1 METDLSIF
9 RLIINASIVVQLVML
24 LLVGVSVFSW
34 TLIFVKART
43 FTRARAAA
51 DQFERR
57 FWSGAELGEL
67 YKRVSARR
75 GKVGGMEAIFESGF
89 REYVHLHKQANVDP
103 MSVLEGA
110 QRAMRVALNREIEEL
125 EMNLSFLATVGST
138 SPYVGLFGTVW
149 GIMNSFQALGQ
160 VTHATIASVAPGIAE
175 ALIATAM
182 GLFAA
187 IPAVIGYNRYS
198 NDLERLVARYDIFV
212 EEFSTILQR
221 QAHN

>member
-1 METDLSIF
+1 VSTDLSIL
-9 RLIINASIVVQLVML
+9 RLIADAGIVVQLVML
-24 LLVGVSVFSW
+24 LLVIASLLSW
-34 TLIFVKART
+34 TLIFVKGRT
-43 FTRARAAA
+43 FKRARAAA
-51 DQFERR
+51 EQFERR

-75 GKVGGMEAIFESGF
+75 GKVSGMEAIFESGF
-89 REYVHLHKQANVDP
+89 REYVHLHKQSNVDP
-103 MSVLEGA
+103 MAVLEGS

-125 EMNLSFLATVGST
+125 EMHLSFLATVGST

-149 GIMNSFQALGQ
+149 GIMTAFQELGKIAH
-160 VTHATIASVAPGIAE
+160 VTIATVAPGISE

-182 GLFAA
+182 GLLAA

-198 NDLERLVARYDIFV
+198 NDMERLVARYDIFV